1 MVGKKFAD
9 IYQQLNPDQ
18 RRAVDTVDGP
28 VMVLA
33 GPGTGKTQV
42 LSARIANIL
51 LKTDVNPGNVLALTF
66 TDAAANNMQKRVV
79 GMIGAAGYQVEIGT
93 FHAFCNSVISSYPEY
108 FPLARGSQ
116 ALGQVERYL
125 LFEDL
130 VKELPLEVLRPLKA
144 PDLYVRDLSKAIS
157 DLKRENVSVERL
169 EELVEFAKEE
179 LDEMTSKSARQKAE
193 RLVAK
198 QKELIIVYREYQ
210 ERLQKLRRF
219 DYEDMVGLVV
229 QAFEHEASLLAEY
242 QEKYQYILVDEYQDT
257 NSAQNKVVELLGR
270 YWGETA
276 NVFVVGD
283 PQQSIYRFQGA
294 SLENMVGF
302 LEQYSQAEVINL
314 SVGYRC
320 SQAIYDTAF
329 GLIGGGG
336 GKFERLKQ
344 VQSDKSGD
352 KSQHGGVD
360 EGFEITDPR
369 RLRDR
374 HARND
379 DRVDQVRN
387 DDKVGRLLPSKP
399 LQSVSGIGQSV
410 TIVQVPSSS
419 LELTLIAEQIQKI
432 LDEGVP
438 AEEIAILYRTNAES
452 LALMEVLDGF
462 GIAYD
467 VEGGGNVLDLEPIR
481 QLIELLHLII
491 DLRDSEDESRL
502 FEVLCY
508 PWLGLR
514 PVTVMKL
521 VKSAHK
527 ARQSVL
533 EFIDSHPGLD
543 QVSGSVSSSW
553 KSSKTPHPV
562 PIKSGS
568 GSSNRSPET
577 LSTSGVQSTLDQSQI
592 FSLIDQLATWATA
605 DFGQTLPELF
615 VNILDQSGFLAW
627 VKDQSNK
634 VQLLLGLQ
642 ALFAQI
648 KMLARSRRGAKL
660 ADFLR
665 VLDTLESAN
674 LAISV
679 HDEAVTSRGIKLF
692 TAHKAKGQEWQYVFV
707 TGVYD
712 KNWGNRK
719 QKNMLPL
726 PDGVLTNLPT
736 QPDQLA
742 EERRLLYVA
751 LTRAKKQVL
760 VSYSDL
766 VNTNEVSRSALPSQF
781 IGELAELPSVS
792 LTTATPETASDL
804 LLEKVITRPLT
815 TQQWQSEERAYLQ
828 SLVDKLTLSVSTL
841 NSYLTD
847 PAQFVYDTLLRVPA
861 AKAPRMAFGSA
872 VHKALESLYQPLTQ
886 GVKKYPP
893 LPPIQ
898 KAFEVALSSE
908 LLVDSEYERWLKT
921 GKKSVANY
929 YHHLPI
935 DPPQVIALETN
946 IGYRP
951 NFAYLDDIPLT
962 GKIDRI
968 DWVDQVKKQVRVID
982 YKTGNP
988 RSIKDITGQ
997 TKSAQDQMSVR
1008 ELALPKMLQGSYKRQ
1023 LIFYQLLSELARE
1036 FPGKVVSTRFE
1047 FVQPDKDLSRPPVMR
1062 DITITEDEVVELKKL
1077 IKAVMQEVRSLAF
1090 LDHLGGW

>member
-1 MVGKKFAD
+1 VQGQKFSD
-9 IYQQLNPDQ
+9 IFKQLNPDQ
-18 RRAVDTVDGP
+18 RRAVETIDGP

-51 LKTDVNPGNVLALTF
+51 LKTDINPGNVLALTF
-66 TDAAANNMQKRVV
+66 TDAAASNMQRRVV

-93 FHAFCNSVISSYPEY
+93 FHSFCNSVISSYPEY

-157 DLKRENVSVERL
+157 DLKRENVTVERL
-169 EELVEFAKEE
+169 VELVELAETN
-179 LDEMTSKSARQKAE
+179 LDEIKSKTARQKAE
-193 RLVAK
+193 RVVLK

-210 ERLQKLRRF
+210 ERLETLRRF

-229 QAFEHEASLLAEY
+229 QAFEQEASLLAEY
-242 QEKYQYILVDEYQDT
+242 QEKYQYLLVDEYQDT
-257 NSAQNKVVELLGR
+257 NSAQNRVVELLSQF
-270 YWGETA
+270 WGQEA

-302 LEQYSQAEVINL
+302 LEQFPKAEVINL
-314 SVGYRC
+314 YVGYRC

-329 GLIGGGG
+329 GLMSGG
-336 GKFERLKQ
+336 
-344 VQSDKSGD
+344 VQGDKVGD
-352 KSQHGGVD
+352 KSNHDSVD
-360 EGFEITDPR
+360 EGFEIP
-369 RLRDR
+369 
-374 HARND
+374 
-379 DRVDQVRN
+379 DQVRN
-387 DDKVGRLLPSKP
+387 DEKLAIDRLLPSKP
-399 LQSVSGIGQSV
+399 LQSISGIGQPV
-410 TIVQVPSSS
+410 KIVQVPSSS
-419 LELTLIAEQIQKI
+419 LELTLIAEQIQKL

-452 LALMEVLDGF
+452 LALMEMLDGF

-481 QLIELLHLII
+481 QLIELLHLIV

-527 ARQSVL
+527 ARKSVL
-533 EFIDSHPGLD
+533 EYIDGH
-543 QVSGSVSSSW
+543 
-553 KSSKTPHPV
+553 
-562 PIKSGS
+562 
-568 GSSNRSPET
+568 PET
-577 LSTSGVQSTLDQSQI
+577 QPTFDQSDITQ
-592 FSLIDQLATWATA
+592 LIDQFAIWATA

-615 VNILDQSGFLAW
+615 VNILDQSGFLSW
-627 VKDQSNK
+627 VKDQPNK

-660 ADFLR
+660 VDFLR

-679 HDEAVTSRGIKLF
+679 YDEAVTSQGVKLF
-692 TAHKAKGQEWQYVFV
+692 TAHKAKGQEWRYVFV
-707 TGVYD
+707 CGVYD

-736 QPDQLA
+736 KPDQLA

-751 LTRAKKQVL
+751 LTRAKEQV
-760 VSYSDL
+760 VVTYPDL
-766 VNTNEVSRSALPSQF
+766 VNTNESSKSTLPSQF
-781 IGELAELPSVS
+781 IGELTDLLSVS
-792 LTTATPETASDL
+792 VSTATPETASDL
-804 LLEKVITRPLT
+804 LLEKAISRPLT
-815 TQQWQSEERAYLQ
+815 VQQWQSEERAYLQ

-841 NSYLTD
+841 NSYMAD

-861 AKAPRMAFGSA
+861 AKAPHMAFGSA
-872 VHKALESLYQPLTQ
+872 VHKALESLYQPMTQ
-886 GVKKYPP
+886 GVKKYPS
-893 LPPIQ
+893 LPVIQ
-898 KAFEVALSSE
+898 KAFEMALTSE
-908 LLVDSEYERWLKT
+908 LLVDSEYQRWQET
-921 GKKSVANY
+921 GQKLMANY
-929 YHHLPI
+929 YQHLPAE
-935 DPPQVIALETN
+935 PPLVITLETN

-968 DWVDQVKKQVRVID
+968 DWIDQSKKTVRVID
-982 YKTGNP
+982 YKTGKP
-988 RSIKDITGQ
+988 RSENDILGQ
-997 TKSAQDQMSVR
+997 TKSAQDRMSAR
-1008 ELALPKMLQGSYKRQ
+1008 ELALPEMIQGGYKRQ
-1023 LIFYQLLSELARE
+1023 LVFYQLLSELERE

-1047 FVQPDKDLSRPPVMR
+1047 FVQPDQDLSRPPIIR
-1062 DITITEDEVVELKKL
+1062 DITIAEDEVAELKKL
-1077 IKAVMQEVRSLAF
+1077 IKEVMQEIRSLAF